1 MCTFIEEDVQDE
13 LNWLKYNNQPWT
25 EVLQKW
31 RVTATYRINKF
42 FLGESDVDSFK
53 LLLDPK
59 ADTLV
64 T

>member
-1 MCTFIEEDVQDE
+1 MQDE